1 VDLDRQTIERRD
13 FPIGRRGYDPA
24 AVDAHLRALAT
35 EVEELRR
42 AAAGPAADSLAST
55 AGTQVQGIIAAAEA
69 AAAQIE
75 SDARANAKEVREQAA
90 ADARK
95 TRADAVAR
103 AQAHVAAV
111 SEATATLLQR
121 VESMDGEAGAL
132 VDSLRAGAG
141 RLSADLAAA
150 EQNMGELYDAASG
163 RPSSASV
170 GEQSAGAD
178 TAGTSTATAA
188 DVDASPVPRL
198 PGPIPPMP
206 PPADTSRPAPAPLP
220 IADTPR
226 SVPGPVPIA
235 LDKPA
240 TSPVPAAAAES
251 PAPNGDLD
259 GARLIALNM
268 ALNGDSREDVGRYLA
283 DNFDLADRDKL
294 VEEVYAA
301 IEG

>member
-35 EVEELRR
+35 EVEELQR
-42 AAAGPAADSLAST
+42 AASGPAADSLAAT

-75 SDARANAKEVREQAA
+75 SDARASAKDMREQAD

-141 RLSADLAAA
+141 RLSTDLAAA

-163 RPSSASV
+163 RASSTSV
-170 GEQSAGAD
+170 GEQPAGAD
-178 TAGTSTATAA
+178 AAGASTAPAA
-188 DVDASPVPRL
+188 DVNPPSPPL

-206 PPADTSRPAPAPLP
+206 PPVDK
-220 IADTPR
+220 PR
-226 SVPGPVPIA
+226 SVLGQIPIA

-240 TSPVPAAAAES
+240 SSAAPPVAAAS
-251 PAPNGDLD
+251 PAPHGDLD

-283 DNFDLADRDKL
+283 ENFELADRDKL